1 MRRLSI
7 LSRCKKAFTLV
18 ELIAVMAIM
27 AIAAAIVM
35 PNISGLISRTEES
48 KYKNYC
54 VEATSYVRSYTNLL
68 TLGEY
73 KYPYEKNGKTEYYDI
88 TTPSGLTGALN
99 EYNFD
104 PAYQYYV
111 LAFDANS
118 AKTNPSDSL
127 DELFDNTT
135 LDKKDVMITVI
146 TTSSSGGR
154 VSKYTL
160 QGFWFYSY
168 ERSVIVY
175 HYYAP
180 GKICGTGFRKLTSNG
195 K

>member
-7 LSRCKKAFTLV
+7 VTKAKKAFTLV

-35 PNISGLISRTEES
+35 PNISGMISKTEES

-73 KYPYEKNGKTEYYDI
+73 KYPYEKNGKTEYYNI
-88 TTPSGLTGALN
+88 TTSGGLTNALN
-99 EYNFD
+99 EYNYES
-104 PAYQYYV
+104 AYQYYV
-111 LAFDANS
+111 LPFEADS
-118 AKTNPSDSL
+118 AKKDEKTISSL
-127 DELFDNTT
+127 IDGAS
-135 LDKKDVMITVI
+135 KDVMVTVI
-146 TTSSSGGR
+146 KTSTSGRTT
-154 VSKYTL
+154 KYTL
-160 QGFWFYSY
+160 QGFWYYSH
-168 ERSVIVY
+168 EKDKIVY
-175 HYYAP
+175 YYYAP
-180 GKICGTGFRKLTSNG
+180 GKQCGTGYRKLTSNG

>member
-1 MRRLSI
+1 MRRISI
-7 LSRCKKAFTLV
+7 AARCKKAFTLV

-35 PNISGLISRTEES
+35 PNISGMISRTEAS

-73 KYPYEKNGKTEYYDI
+73 KYPYEENGTTKYYDI
-88 TTPSGLTGALN
+88 TSPSGLTSALN

-104 PAYQYYV
+104 PAYDYYV
-111 LAFDANS
+111 LPFEAAS
-118 AKTNPSDSL
+118 AKKDQDSIS
-127 DELFDNTT
+127 T
-135 LDKKDVMITVI
+135 LLEGVSKDVMVTVI
-146 TTSSSGGR
+146 TTSASGR
-154 VSKYTL
+154 TSKYTL
-160 QGFWFYSY
+160 QGFWYYSY
-168 ERSVIVY
+168 KKDVIVY

-180 GKICGTGFRKLTSNG
+180 GKICGMGYRKLTSDG